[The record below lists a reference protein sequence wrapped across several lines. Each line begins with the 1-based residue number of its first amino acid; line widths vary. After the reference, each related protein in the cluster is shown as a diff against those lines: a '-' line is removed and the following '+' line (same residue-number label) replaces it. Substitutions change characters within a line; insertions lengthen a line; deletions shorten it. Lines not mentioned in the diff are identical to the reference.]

1 MANNIDNRQQLDAR
15 TQHLFR
21 VLVQSFIQDGQ
32 PIGSRTLAR
41 ASELDVS
48 PATVRN
54 VMSELEN
61 LGYLHSPHTSAGR
74 VPTAQGYRL
83 FVDTMLEVKP
93 LNSSMVS
100 GLKSRLTSP
109 QETTQGVVETA
120 TSLLSSLTHM
130 AGVVTV
136 PHHHKAAFTQ
146 IEFLSLSDQRV
157 LAILVVDKKEV
168 HNRIINLDREYSSS
182 ELREAANY
190 LNDVLAGRTLQ
201 EVRKILLSDLDA
213 VRHDMDQLMRTAI
226 TLGEK
231 IFTQEE
237 DSSPNYIIDG
247 QTNLMEFEELSS
259 VDTLRGLFDAFN
271 HKKEVLHLLDRCIC
285 ATGVQ
290 IFIGSESG
298 YQVFDDCSVVTAPY
312 HANLDVKGVLAVVGP
327 TRMAYDR
334 VIPIVDVTAKLLS
347 EALNS
352 D

>member
-1 MANNIDNRQQLDAR
+1 MEQQLDAR
-15 TQHLFR
+15 AQHLFR

-32 PIGSRTLAR
+32 PVGSKTLAR

-54 VMSELEN
+54 IMSDLES

-93 LNSSMVS
+93 LNAELVS
-100 GLKSRLTSP
+100 GLKSRLNFA
-109 QETTQGVVETA
+109 QESNQSVVEAA
-120 TSLLSSLTHM
+120 TGLLSSLTHM

-136 PHHHKAAFTQ
+136 PQHQRAAFRH
-146 IEFLSLSDQRV
+146 IEFLSLSDRRV

-168 HNRIINLDREYSSS
+168 HNRIINLDRDYDSS

-190 LNDVLAGRTLQ
+190 LNDILAGRTLQ
-201 EVRKILLSDLDA
+201 EVRKVLLQDLDI
-213 VRHDMDQLMRTAI
+213 VRQDMDQLMRNAI

-231 IFTQEE
+231 LFAEPKE
-237 DSSPNYIIDG
+237 DTATDTIIDG

-259 VDTLRGLFDAFN
+259 VDTLRGLFEAFN

-285 ATGVQ
+285 ASGVQ

-312 HANLDVKGVLAVVGP
+312 QANPDAKGVLAVVGP

-347 EALNS
+347 EALNL